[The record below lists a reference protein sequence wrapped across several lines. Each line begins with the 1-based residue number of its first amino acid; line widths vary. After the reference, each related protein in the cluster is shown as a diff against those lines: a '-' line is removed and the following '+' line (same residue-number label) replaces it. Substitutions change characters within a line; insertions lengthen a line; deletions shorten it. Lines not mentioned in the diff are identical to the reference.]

1 MGCRQDKRG
10 IAMSPGSVIS
20 KRSVLERIAPL
31 MTLVLVAAAPAAS
44 AAG

>member
-1 MGCRQDKRG
+1 M
-10 IAMSPGSVIS
+10 AMSSGSVIS

-31 MTLVLVAAAPAAS
+31 MTLVLVAATPAAS